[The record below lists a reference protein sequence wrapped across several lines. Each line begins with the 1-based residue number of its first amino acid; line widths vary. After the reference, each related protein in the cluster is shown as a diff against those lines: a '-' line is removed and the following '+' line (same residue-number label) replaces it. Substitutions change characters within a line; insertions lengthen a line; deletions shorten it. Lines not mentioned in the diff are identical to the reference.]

1 MSALSRIYTA
11 IRSPDI
17 SQPFYRLVP
26 FNWEGELLVIY
37 FGMLASFLVAGFW
50 WPYWRIADM
59 DFWIVYNAFLLNVPL
74 PQEYFDHPGY
84 LSILLLSYWLR
95 ALHAFGLVNVASLS
109 GIPPVSD
116 AAGFAQ
122 AWTAATRAGRVLSL
136 IYALGF
142 VLAFSYLLRAFVRDW
157 RIAAL
162 GGFMLAFSG
171 GMAMEM
177 RIMRTELLAVALFF
191 SALLILLIAATRG
204 QRWWRP
210 AMFGAAGFLITLAMQ
225 NKIQILFLICAMSV
239 LLLPFGAER
248 ARQRGF
254 WNIPRL
260 AWPAMTVTAGVALL
274 GIFLAKDI
282 LIAGFSTAATPQLAL
297 PALRFGATLYWP
309 AIAIW
314 IGLGMVIYTLIWRIA
329 VLEAM
334 ASMLA
339 ALAGCMFGLLALYI
353 RYNLNDVV
361 VVFHPLEQMFWWAAG
376 STPQLVEGQSFFS
389 APRLRFLF
397 DAIGGVIARRTFV
410 LASSSRPTIFLEWF
424 VIGATIIAI
433 QRREWRLVF
442 QVAALMLTDWGVDTL
457 SMARGLK
464 QEYFLITDPL
474 AIIAAALLIL
484 KLTDLQRH
492 RLTYPIGASLI
503 VVHILVSQAEPVKHI
518 FRTDGPEVLCGL
530 YGYTKRVEHFPFCKP
545 Q

>member
-389 APRLRFLF
+389 APRLRFLVRR
-397 DAIGGVIARRTFV
+397 DRRCHCTPHVRSGVVVASDDFPRMVCYWRHDHCYPAARMAAGV
-410 LASSSRPTIFLEWF
+410 SSRRPHADGLGRRHAEYGARSQARILSHYRSARHHRRRVADLE
-424 VIGATIIAI
+424 AD
-433 QRREWRLVF
+433 R
-442 QVAALMLTDWGVDTL
+442 
-457 SMARGLK
+457 S
-464 QEYFLITDPL
+464 
-474 AIIAAALLIL
+474 AAASI
-484 KLTDLQRH
+484 DVPDRRFADCRAH
-492 RLTYPIGASLI
+492 SG
-503 VVHILVSQAEPVKHI
+503 EP
-518 FRTDGPEVLCGL
+518 G
-530 YGYTKRVEHFPFCKP
+530 
-545 Q
+545 